1 MKKIYILLSVL
12 ALTFS
17 VNAQTIPTGDME
29 MWRTSSAGSTNPKIV
44 RAPHNW
50 YGADS
55 LIIGIGQTF
64 GALLGISDTVW
75 QQQLFKDSAANAHGG
90 NYSAKL
96 VTRDQDTLGIFP
108 GVMSNAQ
115 ASVDLT
121 TFDVTFS
128 GGLST
133 ILRTTSVSAWV
144 KYQPASA
151 VDSAN
156 IMVQAY
162 GTVDGVDSLLGFG
175 YLKIGA
181 KPAFDLVTV
190 NVIYPNPSLI
200 VETLRITFSS
210 SSDTAAE
217 FSTLWVDDVTATGVA
232 QPVSV
237 NDVNSK
243 NSISVFPNP
252 ATDVLYVNG
261 SKNVTCS
268 IIAIDGSV
276 VATKQINGKGSIDL
290 TNLSAGAYL
299 YTLTENGKVM
309 QHGKIDVIK

>member
-12 ALTFS
+12 ALAFS

-29 MWRTSSAGSTNPKIV
+29 MWRTNSAGSTNPKIV

-55 LIIGIGQTF
+55 LIIGIGQVF
-64 GALLGISDTVW
+64 GTILSIPDTVW
-75 QQQLFKDSAANAHGG
+75 RQQLFKDSAANAHGG
-90 NYSAKL
+90 TYSAKL

-115 ASVDLT
+115 ANVDLS
-121 TFDVTFS
+121 TFAVTFS

-133 ILRTTSVSAWV
+133 TLRTTSVSAWV
-144 KYQPASA
+144 KYEPASA

-162 GTVDGVDSLLGFG
+162 GTVDGIDSLLGYG

-181 KPAFDLVTV
+181 TPTFTQVTA

-200 VETLRITFSS
+200 VETLRITFAS

-217 FSTLWVDDVTATGVA
+217 YSTLWVDDVSAVGVA
-232 QPVSV
+232 QPISV
-237 NDVNSK
+237 NDVNK
-243 NSISVFPNP
+243 TSISVFPNP
-252 ATDVLYVNG
+252 ATDVLYISG
-261 SKNVTCS
+261 AKHVTCN
-268 IIAIDGSV
+268 IVAIDGTV
-276 VATKQINGKGSIDL
+276 VATQNIDQKGSIDL
-290 TNLSAGAYL
+290 TTLASGMYL
-299 YTLTENGKVM
+299 YTLTENGKLIQKGQVSIA
-309 QHGKIDVIK
+309 K